1 MQSNETPGE
10 SPLPNVAVPALRVMS
25 LEQLRAATDQRT
37 RWLWQGYLAAGGVTL
52 LTGQWKVG
60 KTTLLSALLARLR
73 AGGDLGGRTVSAG
86 KAVVVSEEGGDHWL
100 RRAERFALGD
110 HLGWLCRPFRDRPSP
125 AQWLALLDRLVELRR
140 TEAVDLFVIDP
151 LAAFL
156 PGYDENSAAAL
167 LAAVAPLSRVT
178 SLGAAVLLLHHP
190 RKYTRSEGQL
200 ARGSGALLGFVD
212 VLLEMG
218 WLRAPSAD
226 DRRRRLRAWSRYEET
241 PRQLVIELDEAGTG
255 YRALGNEAQTELT
268 EGYRALRRALEGA
281 TGRLTRQEV
290 RERWPA
296 DEPLPSGVTVWR
308 WLEQAVVRGQV
319 VRTGGGR
326 KNNPFRYALPGR
338 SLPDE
343 APRLPPLAEELGI
356 SERELAEVELGH
368 LQKLLRQR
376 QDEAGGA

>member
-1 MQSNETPGE
+1 MQRNETSGE
-10 SPLPNVAVPALRVMS
+10 APVPDVAAHPLRVMS
-25 LEQLRAATDQRT
+25 LEDLRTVADRRT
-37 RWLWQGYLAAGGVTL
+37 RWLWHGYLAAGGVTL

-60 KTTLLSALLARLR
+60 KTTLLAALLARLQ
-73 AGGDLGGRTVSAG
+73 AGGELGGRTVSAG
-86 KAVVVSEEGGDHWL
+86 KALVVSEEGDEHWL
-100 RRAERFALGD
+100 RRAERFALGGN
-110 HLGWLCRPFRDRPSP
+110 LRWLCRPFPERPSP
-125 AQWLALLDRLVELRR
+125 AQWLALLDRLVEMRR
-140 TEAVDLFVIDP
+140 TDGVDLFVIDP
-151 LAAFL
+151 LASFL

-167 LAAVAPLSRVT
+167 LDALAPLARVT

-218 WLRAPSAD
+218 WLRAPSAE
-226 DRRRRLRAWSRYEET
+226 DRRRRLRAWSRYDET

-255 YRALGNEAQTELT
+255 YLAHGNEEQTELV
-268 EGYRALRRALEGA
+268 EGWSALHRALEGA

-296 DEPLPSGVTVWR
+296 DEPLPSVMTVWR
-308 WLEQAVVRGQV
+308 WLEKAVVRGQV

-338 SLPDE
+338 SLPD
-343 APRLPPLAEELGI
+343 AGPLLPPLAEELGL
-356 SERELAEVELGH
+356 SERELAEAELGH

-376 QDEAGGA
+376 QDKAGGE

>member
-1 MQSNETPGE
+1 
-10 SPLPNVAVPALRVMS
+10 
-25 LEQLRAATDQRT
+25 
-37 RWLWQGYLAAGGVTL
+37 
-52 LTGQWKVG
+52 
-60 KTTLLSALLARLR
+60 
-73 AGGDLGGRTVSAG
+73 
-86 KAVVVSEEGGDHWL
+86 
-100 RRAERFALGD
+100 
-110 HLGWLCRPFRDRPSP
+110 
-125 AQWLALLDRLVELRR
+125 
-140 TEAVDLFVIDP
+140 VDLFVIDP

-167 LAAVAPLSRVT
+167 LDAVAPLSRLT

-218 WLRAPSAD
+218 WLRAPSGE
-226 DRRRRLRAWSRYEET
+226 DRRRRLRAWSRYDET

-255 YRALGNEAQTELT
+255 YRALGSEEKTEQA
-268 EGYRALRRALEGA
+268 EGYRALLRALEGA
-281 TGRLTRQEV
+281 GGRLTRQEV

-308 WLEQAVVRGQV
+308 WLEQAVMRGQV

-343 APRLPPLAEELGI
+343 GPLLTPLAEELGM
-356 SERELAEVELGH
+356 SEQELAEVELAH

-376 QDEAGGA
+376 QNQANGE

>member
-1 MQSNETPGE
+1 MQSNETPAE
-10 SPLPNVAVPALRVMS
+10 SPRPNVAVPPLHVLS
-25 LEQLRAATDQRT
+25 LEQLRAVADRRT
-37 RWLWQGYLAAGGVTL
+37 RWLWHGYLAAGGVTL

-60 KTTLLSALLARLR
+60 KTTLLSALLARLQ
-73 AGGDLGGRTVSAG
+73 AGGELAGRTVSAG

-100 RRAERFALGD
+100 RRAERFAFGG
-110 HLGWLCRPFRDRPSP
+110 HLRWMCRPFPQRPSP
-125 AQWLALLDRLVELRR
+125 AQWLALLDRLVELRW
-140 TEAVDLFVIDP
+140 TDAVDLFVIDP
-151 LAAFL
+151 LASFL

-167 LAAVAPLSRVT
+167 LDALAPLSRVT
-178 SLGAAVLLLHHP
+178 NLGAAVLLPHHP

-212 VLLEMG
+212 VLLEMS
-218 WLRAPSAD
+218 WLRAPSAE
-226 DRRRRLRAWSRYEET
+226 DRRRRLRAWSRYDET

-255 YRALGNEAQTELT
+255 YRALGNEEQTELA
-268 EGYRALRRALEGA
+268 EGYRALLRALEGA
-281 TGRLTRQEV
+281 SGRLTRQEV

-296 DEPLPSGVTVWR
+296 DEPLPNAVTVWR
-308 WLEQAVVRGQV
+308 WLEQAVVRGKV

-338 SLPDE
+338 SLPE
-343 APRLPPLAEELGI
+343 EGPVLPPLAEELGL

-376 QDEAGGA
+376 QDEAGGM